1 MSTMQ
6 LKNTLVEKQDLG
18 YNIMDVDSEQRRV
31 KAVWARCGNIDYDND
46 IIVPEAFTKTLAERG
61 PGGKN
66 LIWSLVDHCA
76 DMNNVIGKPE
86 QIYVENDMLIAIT
99 PIVETEKG
107 EDIIKMYEAGLINQ
121 HSIGFSTMKSN
132 VDKEGVRTI
141 TELKLYEGSAVLW
154 GANPE
159 TPTLGFKGEM
169 TIKDKRAELSNRLER
184 LIKSFKGGRFT
195 DETFSLLEIE
205 IKRIQSEL
213 LEIEVIKEI
222 TQTVEETFEP
232 AVEEKKEDNEQILKA
247 INQFNNLFKK

>member
-61 PGGKN
+61 PSGKN

-132 VDKEGVRTI
+132 VNKEGVRTI

-195 DETFSLLEIE
+195 DETFSLIEIE

>member
-6 LKNTLVEKQDLG
+6 LKNTLVEKQDIG

-31 KAVWARCGNIDYDND
+31 KAVWARCGNIDLDND
-46 IIVPEAFTKTLAERG
+46 IIVPEAFTKTLVERG
-61 PGGKN
+61 PAGKN

-86 QIYVENDMLIAIT
+86 QLYVENDMLIAIT

-121 HSIGFSTMKSN
+121 HSIGFSTIKSN
-132 VDKEGVRTI
+132 VNKEGIRTI

-169 TIKDKRAELSNRLER
+169 DIKDKKQELSNRLEK
-184 LIKSFKGGRFT
+184 LIKAFKGGKFT
-195 DETFSLLEIE
+195 DEMFSLIEIE
-205 IKRIQSEL
+205 IKRIQGDL
-213 LEIEVIKEI
+213 MEIEVIKEI
-222 TQTVEETFEP
+222 TQPEQSVEP
-232 AVEEKKEDNEQILKA
+232 VQEEKAEDNEQVLKA

>member
-1 MSTMQ
+1 MQ

-31 KAVWARCGNIDYDND
+31 KAVWARCGNIDLDND

>member
-1 MSTMQ
+1 MNTMQ

-31 KAVWARCGNIDYDND
+31 KAVWARCGNIDLDND

-61 PGGKN
+61 PSGKN

-169 TIKDKRAELSNRLER
+169 VTKDKKQELSNRLEK
-184 LIKSFKGGRFT
+184 LIKSFKGGKFT
-195 DETFSLLEIE
+195 DEMFSLIEIE

-232 AVEEKKEDNEQILKA
+232 AVEEKEENNEQILKA

>member
-1 MSTMQ
+1 MNKIQS
-6 LKNTLVEKQDLG
+6 KNTIVAKDDIG
-18 YNIMDVDSEQRRV
+18 YSIMDVDSEQRRV
-31 KAVWARCGNIDYDND
+31 KAVWARCGNIDLDND
-46 IIVPEAFTKTLAERG
+46 IIVPEAFTKTINERG
-61 PGGKN
+61 PNGKN
-66 LIWSLVDHCA
+66 LVWSLVDHCA

-86 QIYVENDMLIAIT
+86 QLYVEGDMLIAIT

-121 HSIGFSTMKSN
+121 HSIGFSTIKSN
-132 VDKEGVRTI
+132 VDKEGIRTI

-169 TIKDKRAELSNRLER
+169 EAKDKRQELSNRLDK
-184 LIKSFKGGRFT
+184 LVKAFKNGRFT
-195 DETFSLLEIE
+195 DDTFSLIEIE

-222 TQTVEETFEP
+222 TQPEQSVEP
-232 AVEEKKEDNEQILKA
+232 VVEEKTEDNEQVLKA
-247 INQFNNLFKK
+247 IKQFNNLFKN

>member
-31 KAVWARCGNIDYDND
+31 KAVWARCGNIDLDND

-222 TQTVEETFEP
+222 TQTVEQTFEP